1 MITVNTSKLGTTLT
15 DNQKAIVNTVVSSI
29 ATALNDAE
37 LIERFSRTTKLNIR
51 VDIPLSEMLSYEL
64 YHSLDYRTK
73 YEVERQLSEKIQN
86 ASNVVFNYKIGEKF
100 ESAAQYEADCLD
112 CLTFTIDPS
121 TLG

>member
-1 MITVNTSKLGTTLT
+1 MITVNTSKLATAMT
-15 DNQKAIVNTVVSSI
+15 DNQKAVANTVVSSI

-37 LIERFSRTTKLNIR
+37 LIERFSRTTKTNIR

-112 CLTFTIDPS
+112 CLTFTLDLN